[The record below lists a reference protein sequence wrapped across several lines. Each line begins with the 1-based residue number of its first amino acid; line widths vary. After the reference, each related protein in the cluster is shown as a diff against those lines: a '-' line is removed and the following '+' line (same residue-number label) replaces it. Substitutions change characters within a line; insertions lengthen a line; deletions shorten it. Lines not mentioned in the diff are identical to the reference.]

1 MSSFDTSPKPKV
13 AVITGGHPF
22 DVPAFRDLFL
32 GMDRIEAYIQHM
44 EDWVADAAQIRSRYD
59 ALVFYHMYRD
69 APDDATREALEGLG
83 KADQGIV
90 VLHHALLSYP
100 DWDVWTELTGLPNR
114 DEFTFDLDQ
123 SLETEVVVSDHP
135 ITQGLSSWH
144 MIDETYQTEEP
155 IEDSTVLLTTNHLK
169 SMRALGWTRKIGN
182 ARVFCYQ
189 SGHDERAWREPGF
202 RHALLESILWSTGK
216 LWP

>member
-32 GMDRIEAYIQHM
+32 GMDRIEAYVQHM
-44 EDWVADAAQIRSRYD
+44 EDWVADAARIRSRYD
-59 ALVFYHMYRD
+59 ALVFYHMFRD
-69 APDDATREALEGLG
+69 APDDATRQALEGLG
-83 KADQGIV
+83 KADQGTV

-100 DWDVWTELTGLPNR
+100 EWDLWTDLTGLPSR
-114 DEFTFDLDQ
+114 DKFTFDLDQ
-123 SLETEVVVSDHP
+123 SLETQVVVSDHP
-135 ITQGLSSWH
+135 ITKGLSSWH

-155 IEDSTVLLTTNHLK
+155 IEGSTVLLTTDHPK
-169 SMRALGWTRKIGN
+169 SMHALAWTRSIGN

-189 SGHDERAWREPGF
+189 SGHDERTWGEPCF
-202 RHALLESILWSTGK
+202 RHTLLEGILWSTGK